1 MWFWK
6 CKSAGMLISFSV
18 QTLFLCASSYVCVC
32 VFQHFIL
39 LHCNFFIWFCFGVL
53 VDQPVLVF
61 DIALFRAFWVIHPLL
76 CVLEVSIWFIY
87 IKIMCLWAFALW
99 LLLQYRG
106 SYFSMF
112 FQLTFLVYLGFL
124 CDQVKGE
131 ANISHICSLFYR
143 APELM
148 FGATEYTTSI
158 DIWSAGCVLAEL
170 LLGQVYVIAFLLLLK
185 WCK

>member
-1 MWFWK
+1 
-6 CKSAGMLISFSV
+6 
-18 QTLFLCASSYVCVC
+18 
-32 VFQHFIL
+32 
-39 LHCNFFIWFCFGVL
+39 
-53 VDQPVLVF
+53 
-61 DIALFRAFWVIHPLL
+61 
-76 CVLEVSIWFIY
+76 
-87 IKIMCLWAFALW
+87 
-99 LLLQYRG
+99 
-106 SYFSMF
+106 MF

-170 LLGQVYVIAFLLLLK
+170 LLGQVYVIAFLLFLNNFIYTSTVFGK
-185 WCK
+185 MFES